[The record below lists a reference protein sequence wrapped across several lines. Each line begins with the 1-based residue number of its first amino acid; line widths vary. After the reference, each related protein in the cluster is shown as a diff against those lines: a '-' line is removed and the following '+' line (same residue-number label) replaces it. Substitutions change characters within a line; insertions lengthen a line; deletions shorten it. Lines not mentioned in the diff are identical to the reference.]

1 MRAIELR
8 QLRYFLLLAK
18 ELHFGR
24 AAELAFVTQP
34 ALSQQIAKLEA
45 LIGVQLLIRDRRH
58 VTLTPAGI
66 SLRDDAQALF
76 EQLDQTLRRA
86 RAATT
91 DQEFRISIGMV
102 EYTNLPFVPPAL
114 MRLQQLYPDLKVERH
129 EMNGAA
135 QIAALPKRQIDI
147 GFGVPVVPVTPNGSV
162 TGQPLLVSGYMLAM
176 RSTHRLAG
184 VERLRIDDLAG
195 ERIVIFARTVNPP
208 LYDSIVAHCRS
219 AGFTPNF
226 VYETMQL
233 QVGITLVAQG
243 LGVLLGA
250 EYVFSALPSELVCKP
265 IDGFD
270 ELTVHLF
277 TRAEESN
284 PLILDFVEI
293 AAEEAIRVQLHLAAM
308 AGRCVEPE

>member
-8 QLRYFLLLAK
+8 QLRYFWLLAK

-91 DQEFRISIGMV
+91 DQEFRISIGLV

-129 EMNGAA
+129 EMNGTA

-147 GFGVPVVPVTPNGSV
+147 GFGVPVAPMAASGLVATR
-162 TGQPLLVSGYMLAM
+162 PLLVSGYMLAM
-176 RSTHRLAG
+176 RSTHRLASID
-184 VERLRIDDLAG
+184 RLRIDDLAG

-208 LYDSIVAHCRS
+208 VYDSIVEHCLS

-233 QVGITLVAQG
+233 QVGLSLVAQG
-243 LGVLLGA
+243 LGALLGA
-250 EYVFSALPSELVCKP
+250 EYVFSTLPSDLVCKP

-270 ELTVHLF
+270 QLTVHLF
-277 TRAEESN
+277 TRADESN
-284 PLILDFVEI
+284 PLILDFMEI
-293 AAEEAIRVQLHLAAM
+293 ATEEAIRVQLHLAAI
-308 AGRCVEPE
+308 AGRSVDSD

>member
-8 QLRYFLLLAK
+8 QLRYFWLLAK

-24 AAELAFVTQP
+24 AAELAFITQP

-91 DQEFRISIGMV
+91 DQDFRISIGLV

-129 EMNGAA
+129 EMNGSTEEVSPA
-135 QIAALPKRQIDI
+135 QRFISSGTAHWPPLSWQSISRNVELLVWK
-147 GFGVPVVPVTPNGSV
+147 VVVPMTN
-162 TGQPLLVSGYMLAM
+162 A
-176 RSTHRLAG
+176 
-184 VERLRIDDLAG
+184 
-195 ERIVIFARTVNPP
+195 
-208 LYDSIVAHCRS
+208 
-219 AGFTPNF
+219 F
-226 VYETMQL
+226 VPAPAFGMD
-233 QVGITLVAQG
+233 I
-243 LGVLLGA
+243 
-250 EYVFSALPSELVCKP
+250 
-265 IDGFD
+265 
-270 ELTVHLF
+270 
-277 TRAEESN
+277 
-284 PLILDFVEI
+284 
-293 AAEEAIRVQLHLAAM
+293 
-308 AGRCVEPE
+308 